1 VGGDEHLASGRGLVE
16 RCRASKQ
23 EFLGLGLHGFTKHG
37 FVDTLARAVES
48 HTRLTV
54 SYLNPYYAIEASRDP
69 KLRGYMQRFDV
80 FQADGWGIVYGARLA
95 GIRLPERVAIE
106 DFERPFFSYLE
117 RAAASIFLFGAEPG
131 MAERTAGTL
140 LHNYPN
146 LEIAG
151 CLHGWWDALVGHPG
165 WFEPEDNDRIIKTI
179 NDSGADVLLVSL
191 PTPLQQIWVLDN
203 AEQLRPFVL
212 MTVGAYFDHLAEG
225 LDWYPKTLDRLH
237 LDFLYRIYRDPR
249 RLSGRYFFGAI
260 DYSRLVIDE
269 VRAKR
274 FRR

>member
-1 VGGDEHLASGRGLVE
+1 MNGDEHSTPDRDLVE
-16 RCRASKQ
+16 WCHASKQ
-23 EFLGLGLHGFTKHG
+23 EFLGLGLHGFTKRG
-37 FVDTLARAVES
+37 LVDTLARAVES

-69 KLRGYMQRFDV
+69 TLRGYMRRFDV

-117 RAAASIFLFGAEPG
+117 RAAASIFLFGAKPG

-140 LHNYPN
+140 LRDYPN
-146 LEIAG
+146 LLIAG

-165 WFEPEDNDRIIKTI
+165 WFEREDNDRIIKTI

-191 PTPLQQIWVLDN
+191 PTPLQQTWVLDN
-203 AEQLRPFVL
+203 AEQLKPSVL

-237 LDFLYRIYRDPR
+237 LDFLYRIYREPG
-249 RLSGRYFFGAI
+249 RLWRRYFFGAI
-260 DYSRLVIDE
+260 GYGRLVIE
-269 VRAKR
+269 EIRAKR